1 MFDFIKKLFGEGKIR
16 VEITFDDGAYASA
29 KVPYIGDI
37 NTLDVAEL
45 KNHVKRLCLVEY
57 GRRATNVNIIG
68 WY

>member
-1 MFDFIKKLFGEGKIR
+1 MFGEGKIR
-16 VEITFDDGAYASA
+16 VEITFDDGSHASA

-37 NTLDVAEL
+37 NTLDVVEL

-57 GRRATNVNIIG
+57 GRRATGVNIIG